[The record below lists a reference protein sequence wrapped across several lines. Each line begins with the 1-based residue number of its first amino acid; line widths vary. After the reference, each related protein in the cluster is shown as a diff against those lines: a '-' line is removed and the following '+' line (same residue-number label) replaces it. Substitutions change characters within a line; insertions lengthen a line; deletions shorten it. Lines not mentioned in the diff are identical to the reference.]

1 MNVKVENLEK
11 NMAKLTIEVDADKVD
26 EALNKEYNRQK
37 NKMSVPGFRKGK
49 VPRQMIEKMYG
60 PEIFYEGASNI
71 LLQETYPEA
80 YDESGLEIVSQPKV
94 EIEQLE
100 KGKPFIYTA
109 EVAVK
114 PEVTLGKY
122 MGITVTKVDT
132 DVTDAEI
139 EERLKEEQKKSARE
153 VKVEDRAVENGDVV
167 DIDFEGFKDGVAF
180 DGGKGEHYKLEI
192 GSHSFVDTFEDQLV
206 GKNIGDDVEVN
217 VTFPEDYGQPSLAGA
232 PALFKVHIHGI
243 TVKELPE
250 LDDDF
255 AGDAGFDSMDEYKE
269 DIKKSLAETKEKNA
283 RREQEDEAVEKIVA
297 DSKMDIPE
305 AMIEHQIDNEIRE
318 MSQSMR
324 YQGLSFDQYLQFTGM
339 TMDKMREQIRPE
351 SLKRIQSSLVL
362 EAIAKAENVE
372 ANDADIEK
380 EIEEMASMYG
390 MKPEDLNHNIGDE
403 ERENM
408 KKDICIKKALDIVM
422 DNSKKRAKAKKK
434 AKDEGEA
441 EE

>member
-37 NKMSVPGFRKGK
+37 NKMSIPGFRKGK

-324 YQGLSFDQYLQFTGM
+324 YQGLSFDQYLKFTGM